1 MGRIE
6 TIGDCALYHGEGGD
20 KMERASFGAACF
32 LDGFIDFI
40 VDDGDMDEREM
51 REHLV
56 SSGVDIDRL
65 IGDVSMMVKEAMR
78 DDNPC

>member
-1 MGRIE
+1 MAREETKWKERVSGRR
-6 TIGDCALYHGEGGD
+6 T
-20 KMERASFGAACF
+20 F

-40 VDDGDMDEREM
+40 ADDGDMDERRM
-51 REHLV
+51 RERLV

-65 IGDVSMMVKEAMR
+65 ISDVSMMVKEALR